1 MVMKNFLIG
10 LSKFVLG
17 IILAMLI
24 MSLAGLSMAR
34 YFMTRMVEQPERPT
48 YENDLPEDQRPSA
61 KSSGKSSGKSD
72 DSSAAKKQSEA
83 EPAAAQTAA
92 QTDAPPKS
100 EADTAK
106 EGYKGYATTN
116 LNVRSGPGTS
126 YDSIGGVGI
135 EENVTVVEE
144 EGGWLKVRLSDG
156 TEGWVS
162 SNFVTKE

>member
-17 IILAMLI
+17 LILAMLI

-48 YENDLPEDQRPSA
+48 YENDLPEDQRP
-61 KSSGKSSGKSD
+61 
-72 DSSAAKKQSEA
+72 AAKAPSSSDAEKESAEA
-83 EPAAAQTAA
+83 EPAAQAEPETEPE
-92 QTDAPPKS
+92 TTPKS
-100 EADTAK
+100 EEDTDNAD
-106 EGYKGYATTN
+106 GYKAYATTN
-116 LNVRSGPGTS
+116 LNVRSGPGTT

-135 EENVTVVEE
+135 EENVTVLEE
-144 EGGWLKVRLSDG
+144 DGEWLKVQLSNG

-162 SNFVTKE
+162 SSYVTKE

>member
-17 IILAMLI
+17 LILAMLI

-48 YENDLPEDQRPSA
+48 YENDLPEDQRP
-61 KSSGKSSGKSD
+61 
-72 DSSAAKKQSEA
+72 AAKAPASSDANQSENS
-83 EPAAAQTAA
+83 EPAAQAEPTTRPEAESK
-92 QTDAPPKS
+92 TDSA
-100 EADTAK
+100 
-106 EGYKGYATTN
+106 EGYKAYATTD

-126 YDSIGGVGI
+126 YDSIGGVSI
-135 EENVTVVEE
+135 EENVTVLEE
-144 EGGWLKVRLSDG
+144 DGEWLKVQLGNG

-162 SNFVTKE
+162 SSYVTKE